1 MKLGYADT
9 PEGQI
14 HYLAE
19 GSGKPL
25 LLLHMT
31 PRSSTMYRRLIPLLS
46 RTRRVIAMDTLGFG
60 NSDPAPARYMHI
72 GDYAQNVAHF
82 LDAIGVEQTD
92 ILSTLTGTPIA
103 AEMAVQFPQRVRRL
117 VLFAMPM
124 WLTGEERTRRMAE
137 ARKAALITPK
147 ADGSHVQDALK
158 FAFGR
163 NVEKSSPVENVDF
176 EYMNDSIVD
185 ALKAGP
191 TMTEMAL
198 KVYAYISEARLP
210 LIKASTLVVGLGG
223 QLIPWY
229 ITPDRAKLM
238 HSLIPDSKFVV
249 IDGPD
254 ADHRIWYAR
263 PKEVAETILPFLEG
277 ESR

>member
-1 MKLGYADT
+1 M
-9 PEGQI
+9 
-14 HYLAE
+14 
-19 GSGKPL
+19 
-25 LLLHMT
+25 
-31 PRSSTMYRRLIPLLS
+31 
-46 RTRRVIAMDTLGFG
+46 IAMDTLGFG
-60 NSDPAPARYMHI
+60 NSDPAPARYMQI
-72 GDYAQNVAHF
+72 GDYAENVAHF

-124 WLTGEERTRRMAE
+124 WLTGDERTRRMAE

-147 ADGSHVQDALK
+147 ADGSHVLDALK

-163 NVEKSSPVENVDF
+163 NVDKSSPVENVDF
-176 EYMNDSIVD
+176 EYMNDWIVD

-210 LIKASTLVVGLGG
+210 LIKAPTLVVGLGG